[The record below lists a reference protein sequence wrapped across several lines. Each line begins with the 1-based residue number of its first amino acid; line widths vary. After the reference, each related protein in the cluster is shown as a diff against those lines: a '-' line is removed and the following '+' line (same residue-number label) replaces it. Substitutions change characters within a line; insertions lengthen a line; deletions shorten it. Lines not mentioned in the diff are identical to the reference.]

1 VDSLTKHLQIIKIIS
16 ETEEVKT
23 FVLQPLHGW
32 KPAYKAGQFLTLIFH
47 TRFGEKRRSYSIS
60 SSPDLNEPLSIT
72 VKKVDNGEFS
82 RWFLYEA
89 KVNDVLQTSGASGF
103 FCLPDN
109 TNDFE
114 QVFFIAAG
122 SGITPCYSII
132 KTLLVT
138 TDKQI
143 TLLYSNRTKKE
154 TIFSEQLHSFQIQY
168 PKRFEVIFLNS
179 NNYDIYSRRLSRW
192 LLGFLL
198 KEYLKVEKSKALFY
212 LCGPFDYM
220 QMASITLLT
229 ESIEAV
235 NIRKEVFVPLPKI
248 NKPKPPDTNAHLVT
262 IHFNGQRYLLPVQYP
277 KTILATAKEHHISL
291 PYSCEAGS
299 CGTCAATCVKGKIW
313 MAYNEVLVETE
324 INKGRILT
332 CQGYPIEGDA
342 EIIFKNQ
349 D

>member
-1 VDSLTKHLQIIKIIS
+1 VEALTKQLQIVEIIS
-16 ETEEVKT
+16 ETEETKT

-32 KPAYKAGQFLTLIFH
+32 KPVYKAGQFLTLIFN

-60 SSPDLNEPLSIT
+60 SSPALDEPLSIT

-89 KVNDVLQTSGASGF
+89 KINDVLQTSGPGGF
-103 FCLPDN
+103 FCLPENIEDY
-109 TNDFE
+109 E

-122 SGITPCYSII
+122 SGITPCYSLI
-132 KTLLVT
+132 KTLLAT

-143 TLLYSNRTKKE
+143 TLFYSNRTKRE
-154 TIFSEQLHSFQIQY
+154 TIFSEQLHSFQTQY
-168 PKRFEVIFLNS
+168 PLRFEVRFLNS

-198 KEYLKVEKSKALFY
+198 NEYLKVEKSKALFY

-220 QMASITLLT
+220 QMAGITLL
-229 ESIEAV
+229 IEGIDAE
-235 NIRKEVFVPLPKI
+235 NIRKEIFVPLPKI
-248 NKPKPPDTNAHLVT
+248 NKPKPPDTESHLVT
-262 IHFNGQRYLLPVQYP
+262 IHFNDQQFLLPVHYP
-277 KTILATAKEHHISL
+277 KTILATAKEHHIPL

-299 CGTCAATCVKGKIW
+299 CGTCAATCVKGEIW
-313 MAYNEVLVETE
+313 MAYNEVLLDAE

-332 CQGYPIEGDA
+332 CQGYPIGGDA
-342 EIIFKNQ
+342 EIVFKNS
-349 D
+349 